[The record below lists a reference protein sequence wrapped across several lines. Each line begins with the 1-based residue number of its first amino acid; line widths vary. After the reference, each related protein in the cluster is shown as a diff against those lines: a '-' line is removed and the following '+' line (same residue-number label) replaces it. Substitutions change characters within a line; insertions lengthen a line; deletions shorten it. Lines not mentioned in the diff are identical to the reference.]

1 MNFMKTCSLLS
12 HIDGKPLTDPVI
24 LQAISE
30 LNSAQEKKMCAG
42 VKEVVTFKA
51 KRITNEHWKLYCESD
66 KLSIRREGGFYKA
79 IDVSLVREGVP
90 MLTDEWLTMI
100 LDFAAA
106 ALDIDMSAH
115 VTPAM
120 KESRNSLMSRDS
132 YQMACRRLRAI
143 CNQAMPEPA
152 APLLQIKDADP
163 DSDDNA

>member
-1 MNFMKTCSLLS
+1 M
-12 HIDGKPLTDPVI
+12 IV
-24 LQAISE
+24 QAISE

-51 KRITNEHWKLYCESD
+51 KRIPNADWQLYCESER
-66 KLSIRREGGFYKA
+66 LSIRREGGFHKA
-79 IDVSLVREGVP
+79 IDVSLVKPEIP
-90 MLTDEWLTMI
+90 MLTDEWLTTI

-115 VTPAM
+115 LPPALQ
-120 KESRNSLMSRDS
+120 ESRRELMSRDS

-152 APLLQIKDADP
+152 AQLLQIKVADP
-163 DSDDNA
+163 DSDDNT